1 MRRSRVLG
9 KSLEEKEAALNTIEL
24 QLEELR
30 SSKTNRMIV
39 TSFSAG
45 ATALKEELND
55 SKLSPDEISKVM
67 DDIHEVLSDHHDVN
81 TALSTLIT
89 MPEDPDMEELERE
102 LSQLVVSDERQAS
115 REATL
120 QTEMLPTVPTT
131 LPVLEEKQPHLDSQH
146 APHGTPTNRPIRHQ
160 ERVAELT

>member
-1 MRRSRVLG
+1 MSILPYPVKFIIALISMFVI
-9 KSLEEKEAALNTIEL
+9 SLPIP
-24 QLEELR
+24 
-30 SSKTNRMIV
+30 IV
-39 TSFSAG
+39 IA
-45 ATALKEELND
+45 
-55 SKLSPDEISKVM
+55 
-67 DDIHEVLSDHHDVN
+67 
-81 TALSTLIT
+81 LIT

>member
-1 MRRSRVLG
+1 MSILPYPVKFIIALISMFVI
-9 KSLEEKEAALNTIEL
+9 SLPIP
-24 QLEELR
+24 
-30 SSKTNRMIV
+30 IV
-39 TSFSAG
+39 IA
-45 ATALKEELND
+45 
-55 SKLSPDEISKVM
+55 
-67 DDIHEVLSDHHDVN
+67 
-81 TALSTLIT
+81 LIT

-102 LSQLVVSDERQAS
+102 LSQLVVSGNKHYQYIHSARQQGDVHVYILDERQAS

>member
-1 MRRSRVLG
+1 LKRTQEKLTAEIERLQKETKHLRANALDMYKRKNEEAAKASLRRSRVLG

-81 TALSTLIT
+81 TALS
-89 MPEDPDMEELERE
+89 
-102 LSQLVVSDERQAS
+102 S
-115 REATL
+115 
-120 QTEMLPTVPTT
+120 
-131 LPVLEEKQPHLDSQH
+131 
-146 APHGTPTNRPIRHQ
+146 
-160 ERVAELT
+160 